1 METNETSRFFTWP
14 ASWLQQAQWSAR
26 WQDWR
31 LPSRVDQSPA
41 GDPTLAPL
49 ADDVHLIDEVEAV
62 ELTQLAEDLAQL
74 ITPVIP
80 DPRFRAELKATL
92 LAVHTQQGTRRNF
105 FPSMADY
112 SVRSWQVIATVPVL
126 VGVAA
131 LIWRYSQRS
140 AGQSLEAA

>member
-1 METNETSRFFTWP
+1 MEMNETGKFFAWP
-14 ASWLQQAQWSAR
+14 VSWWQQAQWPAR

-31 LPSRVDQSPA
+31 PTRGDESPA
-41 GDPTLAPL
+41 DDPILAPIDN
-49 ADDVHLIDEVEAV
+49 AHLIDEVEMV
-62 ELTQLAEDLAQL
+62 ELDQLAEDLAQL

-92 LAVHTQQGTRRNF
+92 LAVHTPQGTRHNF

-112 SVRSWQVIATVPVL
+112 SLRSWQVIATVPVL

>member
-1 METNETSRFFTWP
+1 METNETGKLFAWP
-14 ASWLQQAQWSAR
+14 VSWLQQAQWPVR

-31 LPSRVDQSPA
+31 SPARVDRSPA
-41 GDPTLAPL
+41 GDSTLAPL
-49 ADDVHLIDEVEAV
+49 ADGAELLDEVETV
-62 ELTQLAEDLAQL
+62 ELAQLAEDLAQL

-92 LAVHTQQGTRRNF
+92 LVAHTQQRTRRNF

-112 SVRSWQVIATVPVL
+112 SLRSWQVIATVPVL